1 MKLNSAVP
9 LNRNM
14 RTTRFAFAIAALLL
28 GLGSAF
34 GADEGFTK
42 DVPNSADH
50 PALKRLKGSV
60 IVSYEKQAFGE
71 QCIALEKVV
80 FDYDAQKIQ
89 PFKQEIVEGPQTRI
103 LYRAPKNASTLEVLR
118 QYQNDLKAAGFEVLF
133 EGMGGTEDMSTI
145 DNGYDRFLKN
155 VYQNHGLPG
164 EIYQPLSLNQ
174 DSRYTAL
181 RKSSGAG
188 KTYVSIFA
196 VSNTE
201 WHDAFG
207 TEKGQVLALVTITEQ
222 KGMANRMVK
231 VSAAEMETSLSK
243 SGRIALYGIYF
254 DTNKAEVKPDSG
266 EALTEIGNLM
276 KSDPALKVLIVGH
289 TDSIGG
295 FEMNKT
301 LSQRRAEAVAAA
313 LTTSYGIAAQR
324 LFPVGVS
331 FAAPVESNENEEGRA
346 KNRRVELVK
355 IVEK

>member
-1 MKLNSAVP
+1 MS
-9 LNRNM
+9 
-14 RTTRFAFAIAALLL
+14 TSRFASATAALLL

-34 GADEGFTK
+34 AATEDFTK

-50 PALKRLKGSV
+50 PALKRVEGSV
-60 IVSYEKQAFGE
+60 IVSYAKQAFGE
-71 QCIALEKVV
+71 QCIALEKVM
-80 FDYDAQKIQ
+80 FDYDAQKIL
-89 PFKQEIVEGPQTRI
+89 PFKQEVVEGPQTRI
-103 LYRAPKNASTLEVLR
+103 LYRAPKNASTLEVVR
-118 QYQNDLKAAGFEVLF
+118 QYQTDLKASGFEVLF
-133 EGMGGTEDMSTI
+133 EGKGGTSDISTI

-155 VYQNHGLPG
+155 VYESHGLPG
-164 EIYQPLSLNQ
+164 EIYGPLSLNH

-181 RKSSGAG
+181 QKTSGAA

-196 VSNTE
+196 VSNTD

-222 KGMANRMVK
+222 KGMTDRMVK
-231 VSAAEMETSLSK
+231 VSAAEMDTSLSK
-243 SGRIALYGIYF
+243 SGRIALYGINF
-254 DTNKAEVKPDSG
+254 DFNKAEVKPDSA
-266 EALTEIGNLM
+266 EALTEIGTLM
-276 KSDPALKVLIVGH
+276 QSNPALKVLIVGH

-301 LSQRRAEAVAAA
+301 LSQRRAEAVVAA
-313 LTTSYGIAAQR
+313 LTSLFGVKSDR

-331 FAAPVESNENEEGRA
+331 FAAPVESNENEAGRA

>member
-1 MKLNSAVP
+1 
-9 LNRNM
+9 M
-14 RTTRFAFAIAALLL
+14 RTTRFASAQPFWKSFAPFIALLF

-34 GADEGFTK
+34 GATDDFTK
-42 DVPNSADH
+42 DVPQSADH
-50 PALKRLKGSV
+50 PALKRINGSV
-60 IVSYEKQAFGE
+60 IVSYAKQAFGE
-71 QCIALEKVV
+71 QCIALDKVI
-80 FDYDAQKIQ
+80 FDYDEQKIL

-103 LYRAPKNASTLEVLR
+103 LYRAPKNASTLEVIR
-118 QYQNDLKAAGFEVLF
+118 QYQNDLKATGFEVLF
-133 EGMGGTEDMSTI
+133 EGKGGTSSTSTF

-155 VYQNHGLPG
+155 VYDSHGLPG

-174 DSRYTAL
+174 DARYTAL

-188 KTYVSIFA
+188 KTYVSVFA

-222 KGMANRMVK
+222 KGMADRMVK

-254 DTNKAEVKPDSG
+254 DFNKAEVKPDSA
-266 EALTEIGNLM
+266 EALAEIDSLM
-276 KSDPALKVLIVGH
+276 KSDPALKVLVVGH

-301 LSQRRAEAVAAA
+301 LSQRRAEAVVSV
-313 LTTSYGIAAQR
+313 LTANYGIAAPR

-331 FAAPVESNENEEGRA
+331 FAAPIESNETEEGRA